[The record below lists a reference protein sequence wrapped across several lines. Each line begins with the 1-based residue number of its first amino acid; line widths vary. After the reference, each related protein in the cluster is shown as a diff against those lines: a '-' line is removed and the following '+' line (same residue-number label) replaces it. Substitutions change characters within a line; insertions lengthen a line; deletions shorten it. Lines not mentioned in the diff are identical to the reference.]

1 MSTFG
6 PGSFRFPTTRW
17 SIVLA
22 AGKQRTPESS
32 EALAALCRLYWRPLY
47 SYIRSQGYGVDE
59 ARDSTQEYFALLL
72 EKDYIGDFRPER
84 GRFRRFL
91 LASVK
96 HFLANEHDRAQAQ
109 KRGGQ
114 VVWVPLDADFEDT
127 EARPIPPAADEKT
140 PEKIFEQRWAE
151 ALLEQAGS
159 RIKQESESDG
169 RSRQFGV
176 LGAFL
181 TADEPRVTHRQAA
194 LELHMTEGAVKV
206 AVHRLRRRFRERLRE
221 VVAETVLNPDDVD
234 DELEYLSTVLRSQ
247 GQ

>member
-1 MSTFG
+1 M
-6 PGSFRFPTTRW
+6 
-17 SIVLA
+17 
-22 AGKQRTPESS
+22 
-32 EALAALCRLYWRPLY
+32 
-47 SYIRSQGYGVDE
+47 
-59 ARDSTQEYFALLL
+59 
-72 EKDYIGDFRPER
+72 
-84 GRFRRFL
+84 
-91 LASVK
+91 
-96 HFLANEHDRAQAQ
+96 
-109 KRGGQ
+109 
-114 VVWVPLDADFEDT
+114 PLDADFEDT
-127 EARPIPPAADEKT
+127 EARPIPPAADEKK

-221 VVAETVLNPDDVD
+221 VVAETVLTRISI
-234 DELEYLSTVLRSQ
+234 LALARSQ
-247 GQ
+247 YTPALPRIPRLVLSHAR